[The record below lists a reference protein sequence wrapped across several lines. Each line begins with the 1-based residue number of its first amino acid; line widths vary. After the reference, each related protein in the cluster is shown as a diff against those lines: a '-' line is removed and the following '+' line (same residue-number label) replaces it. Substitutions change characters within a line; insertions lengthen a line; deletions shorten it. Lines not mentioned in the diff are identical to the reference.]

1 MSDEKKEI
9 AANIAPELVETSEEP
24 NVFDELQDQ
33 PVDPQVPSTTE
44 VPGQEEPEEAPE
56 SVRIFSRENMS
67 KKAPT
72 DGGEKKIL
80 PEEQYN
86 KKVFTIKDVSFTALR
101 LIDADGNKIPPITAQ
116 NGKTKYHK
124 VKLCIQFDEDNIK
137 EYYPSIYVFKNRDT
151 KDWDNLSIQRY
162 EIAEIDEREKDSFAS
177 TVGILL
183 AKFARFKKL
192 EPKNI
197 SNYDFVEGLI
207 GLKCQLKK
215 TTGKFNGS
223 EWSRNDIVDFM

>member
-33 PVDPQVPSTTE
+33 PQMQEPDDTGKP
-44 VPGQEEPEEAPE
+44 EEPEELPE
-56 SVRIFSRENMS
+56 STKIFSRENMS

-101 LIDADGNKIPPITAQ
+101 LIDADGNKIPPIVAQ
-116 NGKTKYHK
+116 NKKTLYYK
-124 VKLCIQFDEDNIK
+124 VKLCIQFEEDNIK
-137 EYYPSIYVFKNRDT
+137 EYYPSIYVFKNRET
-151 KDWDNLSIQRY
+151 GEWDNLSIQRY
-162 EIAEIDEREKDSFAS
+162 ETSEIDEKEKDSFAS
-177 TVGILL
+177 TVGIIL

-192 EPKNI
+192 ESKNI
-197 SNYDFVEGLI
+197 SNFDFVEGLI
-207 GLKCQLKK
+207 GLKCVLKK
-215 TTGKFNGS
+215 TSGKFNGS